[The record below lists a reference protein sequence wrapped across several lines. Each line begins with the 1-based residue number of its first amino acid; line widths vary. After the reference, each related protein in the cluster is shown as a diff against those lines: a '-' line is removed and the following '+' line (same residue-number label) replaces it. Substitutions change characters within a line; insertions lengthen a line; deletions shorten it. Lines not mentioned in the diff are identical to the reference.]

1 MGGANPS
8 LVGALGPGNAI
19 LAHDNKFVCWVA
31 KDSALYFRD
40 IPSAQ
45 RAFSQLFS
53 VDKLVEKLQVASRKV
68 FQDNFLWGDIL
79 R

>member
-8 LVGALGPGNAI
+8 LVGALGPRNAI

-31 KDSALYFRD
+31 KDSTLYFRD
-40 IPSAQ
+40 IPTVK

-53 VDKLVEKLQVASRKV
+53 VDKLVEKMQAPSR
-68 FQDNFLWGDIL
+68 
-79 R
+79 